1 MIPRRIR
8 TVMIA
13 ALAWFGANSL
23 MRAQN
28 AGRPPDLK
36 RGAVIAAQGTAA
48 GAPACAGCHA
58 FNGGSDA
65 SGAFPRISRQSA
77 VYLASQLHDF
87 ATGVRASAVMSQ
99 VAKHMSPDDIA
110 DVAAYYAAVDAPLL
124 PLKAGD
130 SALIKRGELLAT
142 VGSAEKQIP
151 GCNNC
156 HGPGGAGEPPSIPYL
171 AGQYGSY
178 IASTLHLWQQG
189 YRKSNPQGMGLIARS
204 LDDQDIAAVSAYYQH
219 VPSSLVGDI
228 AEY

>member
-1 MIPRRIR
+1 MISRRIR
-8 TVMIA
+8 AVTVTT
-13 ALAWFGANSL
+13 LASFGAISL
-23 MRAQN
+23 LRAEN
-28 AGRPPDLK
+28 AGRPADPK
-36 RGAVIAAQGTAA
+36 HGAVIAAQGTAA

-58 FNGGSDA
+58 FNGASDA

-77 VYLASQLHDF
+77 VYLARQLHDF
-87 ATGVRASAVMSQ
+87 ASGVRASAVMSQ
-99 VAKHMSPDDIA
+99 VAKDMSRDDIA

-130 SALIKRGELLAT
+130 PALIKRGELLAT

-156 HGPGGAGEPPSIPYL
+156 HGPGGVGEPPSIPYL

-189 YRKSNPQGMGLIARS
+189 YRKNNPQSMGLIARS

-219 VPSSLVGDI
+219 VQSSLVGDI
-228 AEY
+228 KEY

>member
-1 MIPRRIR
+1 MILRRNR
-8 TVMIA
+8 TVMLA
-13 ALAWFGANSL
+13 ALAGFGATSL
-23 MRAQN
+23 LCAEN
-28 AGRPPDLK
+28 ASRPADPK
-36 RGAVIAAQGTAA
+36 HGAVIAAQGTAA

-58 FNGGSDA
+58 FNGSSDA
-65 SGAFPRISRQSA
+65 SGAFPRIARQSA

-87 ATGVRASAVMSQ
+87 ASGVRASAVMSQ
-99 VAKHMSPDDIA
+99 VARRLSSDDIA
-110 DVAAYYAAVDAPLL
+110 DVAAFYARVDAPLL

-130 SALIKRGELLAT
+130 SALIKRGERLAT

-178 IASTLHLWQQG
+178 ITSTLHLWQQG
-189 YRKSNPQGMGLIARS
+189 YRQNNPQGMGLIARS

-219 VPSSLVGDI
+219 MQSSRVGNTK
-228 AEY
+228 AY